1 MKGNRLKALIISEKS
16 FETKQL
22 REFLQS
28 LPFSEYDRNFRLDCY
43 EMDSAKNALDKIE
56 ADAQKGVFYDFA
68 IVSHLMKKLTGLQFA
83 QLLAQKKKLPPV
95 NIILL
100 ASAVTPQLKEE
111 GEKTGVQAILQN
123 PVSVDQLREAFGNI
137 ADAAAEKALQQ
148 MEANGEMLKMSGD
161 DNAAA
166 FKDLCNTTVATLKK
180 CVEMAPWRRD
190 LNNHLAKVYI
200 GGEDYANAIPILKN
214 LIKFS
219 FTDKE
224 AHKSLAL
231 CYKRTGKSLE
241 DAESLRE
248 LIEARPGDANLHYR
262 LAQAYRIE
270 QGGLDKAEEYFRKAL
285 GLHGANDPPGLK
297 ARAHY
302 GLAKTLFLK
311 AGEKPG
317 YEACASA
324 LAELKNA
331 LRIDPAMLA
340 PFFLL
345 HAILKNFGKDTEAA
359 QALEAAKKI
368 TPALPADWLEWFFHY
383 MDAGDTLNAEDALQK
398 ALVMDTENQAILVLA
413 GEVWFRRQN
422 YDKAI
427 ALFEKAVAINPSDPR
442 LYNWLGIS
450 CRRMKQGVKAMEN
463 YKKAL
468 IMDPDDF
475 NLHYNLGR
483 VHFMLKDY
491 ANARKSY
498 EEALRLNPDLAEA
511 KEALA
516 QLPATL

>member
-1 MKGNRLKALIISEKS
+1 M
-16 FETKQL
+16 

-28 LPFSEYDRNFRLDCY
+28 LPFREYDRNFRMDCY
-43 EMDSAKNALDKIE
+43 EMDSAKSALDKID

-68 IVSHLMKKLTGLQFA
+68 IISHLMKKLTGLQFA
-83 QLLAQKKKLPPV
+83 QLLAKKKNLAPITV
-95 NIILL
+95 ILL
-100 ASAVTPQLKEE
+100 ADTVTPQLKEE
-111 GEKTGVQAILQN
+111 GEKVGVLAILQN
-123 PVSVDQLREAFGNI
+123 PINADQLKEAFGSI
-137 ADAAAEKALQQ
+137 AGNAAKKAMQQ
-148 MEANGEMLKMSGD
+148 MEANGEMLKMAGD
-161 DNAAA
+161 ESSAG
-166 FKDLCNTTVATLKK
+166 FKDLCNSTVDTLKK
-180 CVEMAPWRRD
+180 CMEMAPWRQE
-190 LNNHLAKVYI
+190 LNNHLANVYI

-214 LIKFS
+214 IIKLD

-224 AHKSLAL
+224 AHQSLAL

-248 LIEARPGDANLHYR
+248 LAETRPGDADLQYR
-262 LAQAYRIE
+262 LAQAHLFE
-270 QGGLDKAEEYFRKAL
+270 QGGLDKAEEHFRKAL
-285 GLHGANDPPGLK
+285 DLHGANNNPRLK

-317 YEACASA
+317 YEACATS

-331 LRIDPAMLA
+331 LRLDPAMLA

-345 HAILKNFGKDTEAA
+345 HAILKNFGKEAEAA

-368 TPALPADWLEWFFHY
+368 TPALPADWLEWFFHF
-383 MDAGDTLNAEDALQK
+383 MAAGDTPNAETALQK
-398 ALVMDTENQAILVLA
+398 ALAMDAENQAILVLA
-413 GEVWFRRQN
+413 GEVWFRQQN

-442 LYNWLGIS
+442 LYNWLGM
-450 CRRMKQGVKAMEN
+450 CHRRLKQGAKALEH

-483 VHFMLKDY
+483 VHYLLKDY

-498 EEALRLNPDLAEA
+498 EEALRLHPDLAEA
-511 KEALA
+511 KEALG
-516 QLPATL
+516 QLPAAL